1 MAIMVVTSVLLF
13 LITLASSFLQT
24 NLGFGFSVLAMVFLP
39 SLFPFSTA
47 VTLNQIIVTAA
58 DGYLAIR
65 YWKHIDWKTMFPL
78 LVVSLV
84 TGIIVTLCS
93 MSAPQGILKLILGF
107 ALVAISIFS
116 VWFSARI
123 KVKPSPAFGMAMGCI
138 AGFGNGLFGMGGPP
152 VAMYFLTGINDKLA
166 YLATIQCYFF
176 LSNLTTI
183 SIRLTNGSVTWAE
196 TPYILIGW
204 LGLGIGTWLGL
215 KTFSN
220 LPKNLLKKLVYG
232 FVGVSGVVIAIQEI
246 LSR

>member
-1 MAIMVVTSVLLF
+1 MVVTSVLLF

-116 VWFSARI
+116 VWFSARL
-123 KVKPSPAFGMAMGCI
+123 KVKPSLSFGMAMGCI

-232 FVGVSGVVIAIQEI
+232 FVGVSGAVIAIQEI